1 MKDKVLTNFGKKKE
15 SSGQSL
21 KLQNVFQKMQR
32 DPVEKQIEVIEEVIP
47 KPDKKSKV
55 KEKSFNFSFVSEA
68 ENINYIR
75 RLEFEKRRQGSEF
88 SYFTSS
94 DVVKE
99 GISLLRKRGPKLK
112 NRPAGMIPT
121 RRGRVSNG
129 TELKEKVTT
138 SFSLIENEVD
148 YIYDYIYTKSGD
160 VLGSFTKE
168 AFMND
173 MIKALKNK
181 YGELE

>member
-15 SSGQSL
+15 SSSQSL
-21 KLQNVFQKMQR
+21 KLQNVFQKMQAE
-32 DPVEKQIEVIEEVIP
+32 PVEKQVEEVKENISVP
-47 KPDKKSKV
+47 VKPAKI

-99 GISLLRKRGPKLK
+99 GIALLRKKGPKLK

-160 VLGSFTKE
+160 ILGSFTKE
-168 AFMND
+168 SFMND
-173 MIKALKNK
+173 MIKELKNK

>member
-15 SSGQSL
+15 SSSQSL
-21 KLQNVFQKMQR
+21 KLQNVFQKMQAE
-32 DPVEKQIEVIEEVIP
+32 PVEKQVEEVKENISVP
-47 KPDKKSKV
+47 VKPAKI

-99 GISLLRKRGPKLK
+99 GIALLREKGPKLK
-112 NRPAGMIPT
+112 KRPAGMIPT

-168 AFMND
+168 SFMND
-173 MIKALKNK
+173 MIKELKNK

>member
-15 SSGQSL
+15 SSSQSL
-21 KLQNVFQKMQR
+21 KLQNVFQKMQAE
-32 DPVEKQIEVIEEVIP
+32 PVEKQVEVVQEIISVP
-47 KPDKKSKV
+47 VKPSKT

-68 ENINYIR
+68 DNINYIR

-99 GISLLRKRGPKLK
+99 GIALLRKKGPKLK

-160 VLGSFTKE
+160 ILGSFTKE
-168 AFMND
+168 SFMND
-173 MIKALKNK
+173 MIKELKNK

>member
-1 MKDKVLTNFGKKKE
+1 MKDRVLTNFGKKKE
-15 SSGQSL
+15 SSSQSL
-21 KLQNVFQKMQR
+21 KLQNVFQKMQVQ
-32 DPVEKQIEVIEEVIP
+32 PAETQTEVVEEIVTPSVKKP
-47 KPDKKSKV
+47 KT

-99 GISLLRKRGPKLK
+99 GIALLRKKGPKLK

-129 TELKEKVTT
+129 TELKDKVTT
-138 SFSLIENEVD
+138 SFSLIEDEVD

-160 VLGSFTKE
+160 ILGSFTKE
-168 AFMND
+168 SFMND
-173 MIKALKNK
+173 MIKELKNK